1 MRGRCCWTV
10 GWSLTTG
17 STVPMHSSG
26 SEVNKST
33 PLFIF
38 AGFGGGYMEREQVEY
53 VEKVV
58 SDSEYDEVCVFCLSF
73 VPCLCEGAEY

>member
-1 MRGRCCWTV
+1 MVSHDRFYCTHA
-10 GWSLTTG
+10 LL
-17 STVPMHSSG
+17 SG

-58 SDSEYDEVCVFCLSF
+58 SDSEYDEVCVFCL
-73 VPCLCEGAEY
+73 CEGAEY